1 VQLCDGALD
10 VFRGAVLFMWGSGLA
25 SRHVCY
31 TVIAMKIKA
40 ISIFPQLYE
49 PFTQVGVMKMAI
61 EKGVLD
67 FEAVN
72 LRDYTHDRHHTTDD
86 IPFGGG
92 AGMMF
97 LPRPLAE
104 ALDAIDQPVGSWL
117 KIGVAPQGDR
127 FTQKMAEYLACEEQ
141 LLFVAGRYEGID
153 ERVMDRL
160 DLTISIGDVVL
171 SGGEVATI
179 EIIDAIARLLPGATG
194 NAAST
199 GEESFS
205 SGLLEYPQYTRPQ
218 ELDGEAVPDVLVSGH
233 HANIARWRREESLRR
248 TLVRRPDLLRGFEL
262 TDEDRK
268 YLRRMLE
275 EMRGIVD

>member
-1 VQLCDGALD
+1 
-10 VFRGAVLFMWGSGLA
+10 
-25 SRHVCY
+25 
-31 TVIAMKIKA
+31 MKIKA
-40 ISIFPQLYE
+40 ISIFPLLYE

-61 EKGVLD
+61 DKGILD

-72 LRDYTHDRHHTTDD
+72 LRDYSHDRHHTTDD

-97 LPRPLAE
+97 LPKPLIE
-104 ALDAIDQPVGSWL
+104 AMETIDNPAGSWL

-127 FTQKMAEYLACEEQ
+127 FTQRMAEDLAHEER

-153 ERVMDRL
+153 ERVMERL

-171 SGGEVATI
+171 SGGEIAAI
-179 EIIDAIARLLPGATG
+179 EIVDAITRLLPGATG

-205 SGLLEYPQYTRPQ
+205 SGLLEYPQYTRPR
-218 ELDGEAVPDVLVSGH
+218 ELGGEAVPEVLVSGH
-233 HANIARWRREESLRR
+233 HANIARWRREEALRR
-248 TLVRRPDLLRGFEL
+248 TLIRRPDLLGDFDL
-262 TDEDRK
+262 TDQDRK
-268 YLRRMLE
+268 YLSKVLADL
-275 EMRGIVD
+275 RGILD

>member
-1 VQLCDGALD
+1 MT
-10 VFRGAVLFMWGSGLA
+10 R
-25 SRHVCY
+25 
-31 TVIAMKIKA
+31 IKA
-40 ISIFPQLYE
+40 ISIFPELYE

-61 EKGVLD
+61 EKGILE

-97 LPRPLAE
+97 LPRPLIE
-104 ALDAIDQPVGSWL
+104 ALEAIDNPAGSWL

-127 FTQKMAEYLACEEQ
+127 LTQKMVEDLAHEER

-153 ERVMDRL
+153 ERVMERL
-160 DLTISIGDVVL
+160 DISISIGDVVL
-171 SGGEVATI
+171 SGGEIATI
-179 EIIDAIARLLPGATG
+179 EIIDAITRLLPGATG

-205 SGLLEYPQYTRPQ
+205 SGLLEYPQYTRPR
-218 ELDGEAVPDVLVSGH
+218 ELNGEDVPEVLVSGH
-233 HANIARWRREESLRR
+233 HANIARWRREEALRR
-248 TLVRRPDLLRGFEL
+248 TLIRRPDLLRDFDL
-262 TDEDRK
+262 TDQDRTYLSK
-268 YLRRMLE
+268 VLTDLRRILE
-275 EMRGIVD
+275 

>member
-1 VQLCDGALD
+1 M
-10 VFRGAVLFMWGSGLA
+10 R
-25 SRHVCY
+25 
-31 TVIAMKIKA
+31 IKA

-61 EKGVLD
+61 DKGILD
-67 FEAVN
+67 FEAVD

-97 LPRPLAE
+97 LPKPLIE
-104 ALDAIDQPVGSWL
+104 ALETIDNPAGSWL

-127 FTQKMAEYLACEEQ
+127 LTQKMVEDLAHEER

-153 ERVMDRL
+153 ERVMERVDMA
-160 DLTISIGDVVL
+160 ISIGDIVL

-205 SGLLEYPQYTRPQ
+205 SGLLEYPQYTRPR
-218 ELDGEAVPDVLVSGH
+218 ELDGEAVPEVLVSGH
-233 HANIARWRREESLRR
+233 HANIARWRREEALRR
-248 TLVRRPDLLRGFEL
+248 TLIRRPDLLRDFDL
-262 TDEDRK
+262 TDQDRK
-268 YLRRMLE
+268 YLSKVLADMK
-275 EMRGIVD
+275 GILD

>member
-1 VQLCDGALD
+1 MAR
-10 VFRGAVLFMWGSGLA
+10 RG
-25 SRHVCY
+25 VCY
-31 TVIAMKIKA
+31 TVDTMKIRA

-49 PFTQVGVMKMAI
+49 PFAQIGVMKMAI

-97 LPRPLAE
+97 LPQPLAE
-104 ALDAIDQPVGSWL
+104 AIDAIDSPRGSWT
-117 KIGVAPQGDR
+117 KIAVAPQGDR
-127 FTQKMAEYLACEEQ
+127 FTQKMAEDLSGEQQ

-153 ERVMDRL
+153 ERIMERMDCI
-160 DLTISIGDVVL
+160 ISIGDVIL

-179 EIIDAIARLLPGATG
+179 EIIDAITRLLPGATG

-218 ELDGEAVPDVLVSGH
+218 KLGDEAVPDILVSGH
-233 HANIARWRREESLRR
+233 HAKIARWRREEALKR
-248 TLVRRPDLLRGFEL
+248 TLIRRPDLLREFEL
-262 TDEDRK
+262 TDEDREF
-268 YLRRMLE
+268 LRRILA

>member
-1 VQLCDGALD
+1 LRADTPENV
-10 VFRGAVLFMWGSGLA
+10 RGVGLPMSDAGFASG
-25 SRHVCY
+25 RVCY
-31 TVIAMKIKA
+31 TVVTMKIKA

-61 EKGVLD
+61 DKGVLE

-97 LPRPLAE
+97 LPRPLTE
-104 ALDAIDQPVGSWL
+104 ALDALDQPAGSWL
-117 KIGVAPQGDR
+117 KVGVAPQGDR
-127 FTQKMAEYLACEEQ
+127 FTQKMAEDLACEER

-153 ERVMDRL
+153 ERVMEKL
-160 DLTISIGDVVL
+160 DLTVSIGDVVL
-171 SGGEVATI
+171 SGGEVATM
-179 EIIDAIARLLPGATG
+179 EIIDAITRLLPGATG

-218 ELDGEAVPDVLVSGH
+218 ELAGEAVPDVLVSGH

-248 TLVRRPDLLRGFEL
+248 TLIRRPDLLREFEL

-268 YLRRMLE
+268 YLRRVLQD
-275 EMRGIVD
+275 MRGIID

>member
-1 VQLCDGALD
+1 MVPNAPDLTGAFPCDA
-10 VFRGAVLFMWGSGLA
+10 RSCLA
-25 SRHVCY
+25 SGRVCY
-31 TVIAMKIKA
+31 TVHIMNIKV
-40 ISIFPQLYE
+40 ISIFPLLYE
-49 PFTQVGVMKMAI
+49 PFIHVGVMKMAI
-61 EKGVLD
+61 DKGVLD
-67 FEAVN
+67 FEAVD

-97 LPRPLAE
+97 LPRPLIE
-104 ALDAIDQPVGSWL
+104 ALETIDNPAGSWL

-127 FTQKMAEYLACEEQ
+127 LTQSMVEDLAHEER

-153 ERVMDRL
+153 ERVMERL

-171 SGGEVATI
+171 SGGEIAAL
-179 EIIDAIARLLPGATG
+179 EIIDAITRLLPGATG

-205 SGLLEYPQYTRPQ
+205 SGLLEYPQYTRPG

-233 HANIARWRREESLRR
+233 HANIARWRREEALRR
-248 TLVRRPDLLRGFEL
+248 TLIRRPDLLRDFDL
-262 TDEDRK
+262 TEQDRE
-268 YLRRMLE
+268 YLSRVLADL
-275 EMRGIVD
+275 RGIID